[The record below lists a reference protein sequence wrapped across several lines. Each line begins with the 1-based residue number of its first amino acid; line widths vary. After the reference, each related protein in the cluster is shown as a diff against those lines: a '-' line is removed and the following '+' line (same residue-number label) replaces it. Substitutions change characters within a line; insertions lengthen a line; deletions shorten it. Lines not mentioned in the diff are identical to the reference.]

1 MHLDDD
7 IKGLVKGVFACC
19 GILCVIE
26 IVVGFLISFTGLYAF
41 DVTIVIG
48 AVGGTLIGMI
58 CFIWM
63 AVSLQR
69 SLNAAQNGG
78 AEVRRGV
85 QKGYTQRMGLQ
96 GLWIVASVFVPFINV
111 ISALIPL
118 LFPLLSVIGWS
129 GLKLKLNRTVYNG
142 VILAACAAVG
152 FVNIYTQL
160 LGCWV

>member
-7 IKGLVKGVFACC
+7 IKGLVKGVYVGC

-26 IVVGFLISFTGLYAF
+26 IVVGFLISLTGLYSF
-41 DVTIVIG
+41 DATIIIG

-69 SLNAAQNGG
+69 SLDAAQNGG

-96 GLWIVASVFVPFINV
+96 GLWIVAAVFVPFINV
-111 ISALIPL
+111 ISALVPL
-118 LFPLLSVIGWS
+118 LFPKLAIFLLQITG
-129 GLKLKLNRTVYNG
+129 KLNLTQNVDSTTG
-142 VILAACAAVG
+142 VKG
-152 FVNIYTQL
+152 
-160 LGCWV
+160 GES